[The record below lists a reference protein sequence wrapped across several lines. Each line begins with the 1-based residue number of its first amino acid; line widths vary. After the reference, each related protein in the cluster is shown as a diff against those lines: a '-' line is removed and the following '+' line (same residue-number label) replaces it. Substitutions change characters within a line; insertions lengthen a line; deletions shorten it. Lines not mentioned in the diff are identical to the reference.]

1 MGYRVEFDVK
11 LWTYV
16 LRYRGNTYPLDVDN
30 APEADTRAQ
39 LKLNYLKRQE
49 NGSDGNITI

>member
-16 LRYRGNTYPLDVDN
+16 LRYRDNTYPLDVDN